1 MKTSR
6 LVGISDHSPPGYH
19 SNNSPVLSRRILRS
33 KGNPVVLG
41 LPVEVTVVFG
51 HGAPTLPGLLLGSKT
66 VNADGG
72 PAIVASKEQ
81 LYGVDKQLE

>member
-1 MKTSR
+1 MKTNR

-19 SNNSPVLSRRILRS
+19 SNNSSAFPRRILRHE
-33 KGNPVVLG
+33 GNPVVLG
-41 LPVEVTVVFG
+41 LPVEVTVIFG
-51 HGAPTLPGLLLGSKT
+51 HGAPTLPGLLLGPRT